1 VHRQSKAINGSQ
13 LDHAEQFDELQRHIV
28 SLESGSADA
37 DCLQKLATFSILYP
51 VPETLSSLSQD
62 SNFSI
67 AGLPQ
72 WTIPK
77 GNEFWAKERSCDRLF
92 DALRRFLD
100 PSKVQPS
107 IHGCFRFLFLRP
119 F

>member
-1 VHRQSKAINGSQ
+1 MHRQSKAINGSH
-13 LDHAEQFDELQRHIV
+13 LDHAEQFGELQRHIE
-28 SLESGSADA
+28 SLENGSADV
-37 DCLQKLATFSILYP
+37 DCLQKLAMFSTLYP

-77 GNEFWAKERSCDRLF
+77 GNEFWAKEKSCDRLF
-92 DALRRFLD
+92 EALRRFLD
-100 PSKVQPS
+100 PSKVWS
-107 IHGCFRFLFLRP
+107 NVRFFWLL
-119 F
+119 

>member
-1 VHRQSKAINGSQ
+1 MAINGSE
-13 LDHAEQFDELQRHIV
+13 LDYAEQFDELQRHIKL
-28 SLESGSADA
+28 LENGSADV
-37 DCLQKLATFSILYP
+37 DCLQKLATFSTLYP

-92 DALRRFLD
+92 EALRRFLD
-100 PSKVQPS
+100 PSKV
-107 IHGCFRFLFLRP
+107 
-119 F
+119 

>member
-1 VHRQSKAINGSQ
+1 MHRQSKAINGYQ

-28 SLESGSADA
+28 SLESGSADV

-100 PSKVQPS
+100 PSKVHSS
-107 IHGCFRFLFLRP
+107 IHGCFCFLFLWL

>member
-1 VHRQSKAINGSQ
+1 MAINGSQ
-13 LDHAEQFDELQRHIV
+13 LDHSEQFDELQRHITT
-28 SLESGSADA
+28 LETGSADVE
-37 DCLQKLATFSILYP
+37 CLQKLAMFSTLYP

-77 GNEFWAKERSCDRLF
+77 GNEFWARERSSDRLF
-92 DALRRFLD
+92 EALRKFLE
-100 PSKVQPS
+100 PSKV
-107 IHGCFRFLFLRP
+107 
-119 F
+119 

>member
-1 VHRQSKAINGSQ
+1 MAVNGIQ
-13 LDHAEQFDELQRHIV
+13 LDHAEQFDELQRHIKT
-28 SLESGSADA
+28 LETGSADVE
-37 DCLQKLATFSILYP
+37 CLQKLAMFSTLYP

-72 WTIPK
+72 WIIPK
-77 GNEFWAKERSCDRLF
+77 GNEFWAKEKSCDRLF
-92 DALRRFLD
+92 DALRKFLD
-100 PSKVQPS
+100 PSKVIPPTRG
-107 IHGCFRFLFLRP
+107 HLFS